1 MVAPK
6 QEKILRI
13 LNLVAQEQSDRF
25 NGLFAAVNVITK
37 EQVVRLRWETTILKD
52 SQQVVVLAMHI
63 TYQKPVT
70 RVIRHTQKSLEHE
83 EEEEELTTNF
93 DGCFQL

>member
-83 EEEEELTTNF
+83 EEEGELTTNF

>member
-6 QEKILRI
+6 QENILRI

-83 EEEEELTTNF
+83 EEEGELTTNF

>member
-13 LNLVAQEQSDRF
+13 LNLVAQKQSDRF

-63 TYQKPVT
+63 TYQKPVK
-70 RVIRHTQKSLEHE
+70 RVIRHTHTKI
-83 EEEEELTTNF
+83 TRTRI
-93 DGCFQL
+93 GG